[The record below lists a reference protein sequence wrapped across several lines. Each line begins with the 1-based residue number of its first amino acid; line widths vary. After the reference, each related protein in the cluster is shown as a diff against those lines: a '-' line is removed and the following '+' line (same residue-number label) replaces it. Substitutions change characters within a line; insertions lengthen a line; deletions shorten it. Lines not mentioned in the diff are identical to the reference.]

1 MPQTRADILES
12 LKELQSTGINFWS
25 DFDAAQFTTP
35 IGEAWSP
42 ADNVRHLI
50 KSTLPVTRALKLPKL
65 LLRTLFGESKQPS
78 VSFDDLRS
86 RYQSILA
93 AGATAGKF
101 APKPTAPINDPAAF
115 QEKVVATLKTN
126 VAELENA
133 ARRWSE
139 ADLDRYRL
147 PHPLLGKLTVREM
160 LFFTIYHYDH
170 HKQNV
175 LRRLKETL

>member
-1 MPQTRADILES
+1 MPQSRADILES
-12 LKELQSTGINFWS
+12 LNTLHQTGADFWS
-25 DFDAAQFTTP
+25 DFDPVKFSAP
-35 IGEAWSP
+35 LGEAWSP

-50 KSTLPVTRALKLPKL
+50 KSTVPVTRALKLPKL
-65 LLRTLFGESKQPS
+65 LLRTLFGQSKQPS
-78 VSFDDLRS
+78 VSFEELRS

-93 AGATAGKF
+93 GGATAGKF
-101 APKPTAPINDPAAF
+101 APKPTAPPNDALEF
-115 QEKVVATLKTN
+115 QKKVVATFRTS

-139 ADLDRYRL
+139 EDLDRYRL

-160 LFFTIYHYDH
+160 LFFSIYHYDH

-175 LRRLKETL
+175 LRRLS